1 MIMLAFSR
9 FRRSPSS
16 RCPDASSASRQ
27 SFPIRRRSRCK
38 RDCAAPATAWNAER
52 RRSEPFTAQV
62 MAAINDARPLAADD
76 RAMIKASAT
85 ALAEYF
91 RHIPKIVVFRATVLI
106 QFARLFPD
114 RIQIQRE
121 GAISPRPSRRSA
133 RCPARRLRHAQ
144 HDVPSLPAGA
154 AQGPARSRT
163 QSHRVFAVN
172 SSRGAD
178 PRPCRLRRHLRSER
192 GPVLRQAADSL
203 QSRRLFLCRG
213 RRPQTRAS
221 SQRSQLDGC
230 RGSRAVRA
238 CAVKRLMV
246 AGRSTTGRG
255 FSLAGHRRTR
265 RAADLTSDSFRLA
278 VNVHIG
284 SRGP

>member
-16 RCPDASSASRQ
+16 RCPDASSASRR

-106 QFARLFPD
+106 QFARLLTIPD
-114 RIQIQRE
+114 RIQIRRE
-121 GAISPRPSRRSA
+121 GTISPRPSRRSA

-192 GPVLRQAADSL
+192 GLFCDRLQIRYNLEGYFFAEGEGRKLAQVRNDRSLTVVAAVGPS
-203 QSRRLFLCRG
+203 G
-213 RRPQTRAS
+213 RAP
-221 SQRSQLDGC
+221 LNG
-230 RGSRAVRA
+230 
-238 CAVKRLMV
+238 
-246 AGRSTTGRG
+246 
-255 FSLAGHRRTR
+255 
-265 RAADLTSDSFRLA
+265 
-278 VNVHIG
+278 
-284 SRGP
+284 